1 MASSFTGNAATSSSS
16 LDRVKGSWSPQEDAT
31 LVKLVQ
37 QHGPRNWSM
46 ISTGIPGRSGKSC
59 RLRWC
64 NQLSPEVQHRPFT
77 PSEDAV
83 IVRAHAVH
91 GNKWATIARLL
102 PGRTDN
108 AIKNHWNSTLR
119 RKRVAGTG
127 EELASSSASESNSVM
142 KRPCLQDALA
152 ESEGES
158 GVNKKICLRHDDV
171 NNNNDIIY
179 NIDNNNNNDDKSNEN
194 GKMGEGGG
202 GEIIT
207 GGPETSLTLSPPG
220 EGVVNAAGEKEE
232 EAAAAVGGDDG
243 GRRRVK
249 KVEEEGKWLKTA
261 EVGES
266 CLLGIMQRMIAEE
279 VRSYVDR
286 LRAHDGGLVIGP
298 ETKPVG
304 PKDV

>member
-1 MASSFTGNAATSSSS
+1 
-16 LDRVKGSWSPQEDAT
+16 
-31 LVKLVQ
+31 
-37 QHGPRNWSM
+37 M

-119 RKRVAGTG
+119 RKRVA
-127 EELASSSASESNSVM
+127 SASESNSVM

-171 NNNNDIIY
+171 NNNN
-179 NIDNNNNNDDKSNEN
+179 N
-194 GKMGEGGG
+194 EGGG

-232 EAAAAVGGDDG
+232 EAAAA
-243 GRRRVK
+243 
-249 KVEEEGKWLKTA
+249 VEEEGKWLKTA

-286 LRAHDGGLVIGP
+286 LRAHDGGLIIGP
-298 ETKPVG
+298 DTKPVG